1 MLDDEDIDEATIDQH
16 SFQVIDGPRLLAGY
30 ADPHWPGVFREPWES
45 EDLAFETPKTK
56 RRFVIRLSHEP
67 EYMRSS
73 KWLMN
78 FLKGENQSGAA
89 GVGEMNGE
97 YACTKNGQYKVDET
111 NAGFAEP
118 GLPPTPFSP
127 REVSRPLLKRDALVP
142 RPWLDGKSP
151 YCEKDMKF
159 DAWRKTGFVAA
170 PPLLSTD
177 LRGKRRPR
185 LLNSKA
191 SFFDRSFFSRHGL
204 LSQEYGSQ
212 KATGGAKRAGT
223 SFYLDCTTQGSTSE
237 GNTFSPPAD
246 TEQEAKAGRL
256 ADPPQS
262 AADGIFLPTEQ
273 KRHERLFEWD
283 VHDEHNSRKKKIYQL
298 NHADF

>member
-1 MLDDEDIDEATIDQH
+1 
-16 SFQVIDGPRLLAGY
+16 
-30 ADPHWPGVFREPWES
+30 
-45 EDLAFETPKTK
+45 
-56 RRFVIRLSHEP
+56 
-67 EYMRSS
+67 MRSS

-89 GVGEMNGE
+89 GAGEMNGE
-97 YACTKNGQYKVDET
+97 YACTKNAQYRVDET

-118 GLPPTPFSP
+118 GT
-127 REVSRPLLKRDALVP
+127 
-142 RPWLDGKSP
+142 
-151 YCEKDMKF
+151 
-159 DAWRKTGFVAA
+159 
-170 PPLLSTD
+170 
-177 LRGKRRPR
+177 
-185 LLNSKA
+185 
-191 SFFDRSFFSRHGL
+191 
-204 LSQEYGSQ
+204 
-212 KATGGAKRAGT
+212 
-223 SFYLDCTTQGSTSE
+223 TSE